1 MWPLVLLLLLGSACC
16 GECPRLPALR
26 LGSGRPRGR
35 VGCAPPAPRR
45 PRAGGGALTPG
56 CGPGRAPRVI
66 GCPLPSLPS
75 SSSSPWM
82 VGIKAS
88 LKSKKCKSCTVIKT
102 GGLFS
107 SRLERI
113 AGMVLV
119 GIGILFHLQ
128 MADNQGS
135 AQLIFNI
142 TKSVEYTVCN
152 ESVIIPC
159 FVNNVEAKS
168 ITEMYVKWKFK
179 GKDIYTYSGQGQK
192 TTNDLDFKSATIT
205 ASELLKGIASLKMD
219 KRDARVGNYTCEV
232 TELSREGETIIELK
246 YRVDFWSEDCCV
258 DVSGPGV
265 TCSAFLFAAVKTL
278 KYKSNPMKGKTIFLF
293 VAGLVLTIDV
303 IVGAILF
310 IPGEFSTK
318 NAWGLGLIVIPTAT
332 LTLLQYC
339 VFSMSFGMSSSTIAI
354 LILQVLGFVLSVV
367 GLSLCISEC
376 TPVHGPLLISGLGI
390 IALAELVGL
399 VYMKFFAYVKN
410 FRCIIWK
417 MFLVSSYSLGPKN
430 ILSSEAHLRSVEGQE
445 EKRFQ
450 WKRETFQANSHKKTI
465 QTSRKAVEEPLN

>member
-1 MWPLVLLLLLGSACC
+1 
-16 GECPRLPALR
+16 
-26 LGSGRPRGR
+26 
-35 VGCAPPAPRR
+35 
-45 PRAGGGALTPG
+45 
-56 CGPGRAPRVI
+56 
-66 GCPLPSLPS
+66 
-75 SSSSPWM
+75 
-82 VGIKAS
+82 
-88 LKSKKCKSCTVIKT
+88 
-102 GGLFS
+102 
-107 SRLERI
+107 
-113 AGMVLV
+113 
-119 GIGILFHLQ
+119 
-128 MADNQGS
+128 
-135 AQLIFNI
+135 
-142 TKSVEYTVCN
+142 
-152 ESVIIPC
+152 
-159 FVNNVEAKS
+159 
-168 ITEMYVKWKFK
+168 MYVKWKFK

-246 YRVDFWSEDCCV
+246 YRV
-258 DVSGPGV
+258 VSWFSPKENILIVIFPILAILLSWGQFGIV
-265 TCSAFLFAAVKTL
+265 TL

-399 VYMKFFAYVKN
+399 VYMKFFD
-410 FRCIIWK
+410 
-417 MFLVSSYSLGPKN
+417 
-430 ILSSEAHLRSVEGQE
+430 
-445 EKRFQ
+445 
-450 WKRETFQANSHKKTI
+450 SHKKTI
-465 QTSRKAVEEPLN
+465 QTSRKAVEEPLNAFKESKGMMNDE